1 MKIFLG
7 GTCNESTWRDEL
19 IPQLEQRGI
28 DYFNPVVDD
37 WNDAAVTKEAVE
49 KDICNV
55 HLYTITPKITGL
67 YSIAEV
73 VESVMKNTHKKVIF
87 NVIADDADLHFNA
100 QQIRSL
106 INIGKMVMTYG
117 AIFVSGLESALL
129 AIETIKEE
137 KTEMTIKKN
146 DFLPK
151 YEKTLENIDSSNAH
165 VNVSDLVT
173 IGNGDLFQ
181 LVAKAYSEKEG
192 WMKSTKAMN
201 TPVGCMIQ
209 VTTQQ
214 KNSDGNYTIA
224 EALSFIS
231 GIHVS
236 GGIDNRKFIKI

>member
-1 MKIFLG
+1 M
-7 GTCNESTWRDEL
+7 
-19 IPQLEQRGI
+19 
-28 DYFNPVVDD
+28 
-37 WNDAAVTKEAVE
+37 
-49 KDICNV
+49 
-55 HLYTITPKITGL
+55 GL

-87 NVIADDADLHFNA
+87 NVIADDTDLHFNA

-106 INIGKMVMTYG
+106 INIGKMIMTYG
-117 AIFVSGLESALL
+117 AIFVSGLKPALL

-151 YEKTLENIDSSNAH
+151 YEKTLENSDSSGAH

-214 KNSDGNYTIA
+214 KNSDGSYAIA

-231 GIHVS
+231 GIHIS
-236 GGIDNRKFIKI
+236 GEIDNRIFIKI